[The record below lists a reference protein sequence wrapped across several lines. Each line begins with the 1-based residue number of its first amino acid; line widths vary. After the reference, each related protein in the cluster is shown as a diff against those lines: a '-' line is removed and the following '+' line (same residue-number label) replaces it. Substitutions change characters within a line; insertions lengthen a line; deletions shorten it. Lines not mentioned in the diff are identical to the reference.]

1 MNRVCLINPPS
12 PFLMDQKVFVS
23 IGILRVA
30 TSLIDNAYDAFVLD
44 LAGVINEIDYFDLFL
59 SVNKS
64 NKVSLNLY
72 SLVLDWLFILGV
84 IKKGNKGLIIKCF

>member
-1 MNRVCLINPPS
+1 MIVNKNINPERD
-12 PFLMDQKVFVS
+12 LYYLGGKV
-23 IGILRVA
+23 IE
-30 TSLIDNAYDAFVLD
+30 VLNSYTK
-44 LAGVINEIDYFDLFL
+44 NEIDYFDLFL

>member
-1 MNRVCLINPPS
+1 MIVNKNINPERD
-12 PFLMDQKVFVS
+12 LYYLGGKVIEALNSF
-23 IGILRVA
+23 
-30 TSLIDNAYDAFVLD
+30 TK
-44 LAGVINEIDYFDLFL
+44 NEIDYFDLFL

-84 IKKGNKGLIIKCF
+84 IKKSNKGLIIKCF

>member
-1 MNRVCLINPPS
+1 MIVNKNTNPERD
-12 PFLMDQKVFVS
+12 LYYLGGKVIEALNSFKK
-23 IGILRVA
+23 
-30 TSLIDNAYDAFVLD
+30 
-44 LAGVINEIDYFDLFL
+44 NEIDYFDLFL
-59 SVNKS
+59 SVKKS

>member
-1 MNRVCLINPPS
+1 MIINKNTNPERD
-12 PFLMDQKVFVS
+12 LYYLGGKV
-23 IGILRVA
+23 IE
-30 TSLIDNAYDAFVLD
+30 VLNS
-44 LAGVINEIDYFDLFL
+44 VNKNEIDYFDLFI
-59 SVNKS
+59 SVNKL

>member
-1 MNRVCLINPPS
+1 MIVSKNTNPERD
-12 PFLMDQKVFVS
+12 LYYLGGKV
-23 IGILRVA
+23 IE
-30 TSLIDNAYDAFVLD
+30 VLNSFTK
-44 LAGVINEIDYFDLFL
+44 NEIDYFDLFL
-59 SVNKS
+59 SVNES

>member
-1 MNRVCLINPPS
+1 MIVNKNINPERD
-12 PFLMDQKVFVS
+12 LYYLGGKV
-23 IGILRVA
+23 IE
-30 TSLIDNAYDAFVLD
+30 VLNSFTK
-44 LAGVINEIDYFDLFL
+44 NEIDYFDLFL
-59 SVNKS
+59 SVKKS

>member
-1 MNRVCLINPPS
+1 MIVNKNTNPERD
-12 PFLMDQKVFVS
+12 LYYLGGKV
-23 IGILRVA
+23 IE
-30 TSLIDNAYDAFVLD
+30 VLNSYTK
-44 LAGVINEIDYFDLFL
+44 NEIDYFDLFI

>member
-1 MNRVCLINPPS
+1 MIVNKNINPERD
-12 PFLMDQKVFVS
+12 LYYLGGKV
-23 IGILRVA
+23 IE
-30 TSLIDNAYDAFVLD
+30 VLNSFTK
-44 LAGVINEIDYFDLFL
+44 NEIDYFDLFI

-64 NKVSLNLY
+64 NKISLNLY